1 VISTR
6 EGVRSNILAIS
17 LAVLGVAPVFG
28 AFVLNSYNFGSC
40 PGAQQGQPVCDHTMS
55 LAGITFRIGAT
66 ANGIFTFGA
75 VVLVISLGIGLYW
88 TMKRKSQ
95 RVT

>member
-1 VISTR
+1 M
-6 EGVRSNILAIS
+6 
-17 LAVLGVAPVFG
+17 P
-28 AFVLNSYNFGSC
+28 
-40 PGAQQGQPVCDHTMS
+40 

-75 VVLVISLGIGLYW
+75 VVLVISLGVGLYW